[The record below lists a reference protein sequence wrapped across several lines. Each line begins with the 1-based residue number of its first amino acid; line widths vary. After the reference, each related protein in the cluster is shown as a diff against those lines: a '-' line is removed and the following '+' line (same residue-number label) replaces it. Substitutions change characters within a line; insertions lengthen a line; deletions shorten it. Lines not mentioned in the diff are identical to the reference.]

1 MNELPTTLSK
11 LPPATWILVAAALVL
26 GWGLSWAWRWYRRR
40 RAQRALIAAV
50 TASASD
56 YVRDVLVPD
65 GMGGYFH
72 VDFILLTPRGILVID
87 LRDVRGNIFGG
98 DQMTEW
104 TVMDGPQR
112 FTFTNPQGALYDRI
126 AAVRAVAGDAPT
138 EGRIVF
144 TKRGK
149 FPKGLPKW
157 TLMVDALRTE
167 FPLADTVLLASAE
180 RYDSPWQ
187 RLKSAVMPSSINQ
200 IRSNA
205 PRLN

>member
-1 MNELPTTLSK
+1 MNETIDSLSK
-11 LPPATWILVAAALVL
+11 LPPVTWFLVAGAVVF
-26 GWGLSWAWRWYRRR
+26 GWALSWVWRWYRRR
-40 RAQRALIAAV
+40 RAHKALVAAV

-56 YVRDVLVPD
+56 NLRDVLVPD

-72 VDFILLTPRGILVID
+72 VDFLLLTARGILVID

-104 TVMDGPQR
+104 TVIDGPQR
-112 FTFTNPQGALYDRI
+112 FTFTNPQVALYDRI
-126 AAVRAVAGDAPT
+126 AAVRAVAGDVPT

-157 TLMVDALRTE
+157 TLMVESLRTE
-167 FPLADTVLLASAE
+167 FPSAE
-180 RYDSPWQ
+180 SLLLDSTVERFDASWQ
-187 RLKSAVMPSSINQ
+187 RLKSAAMPISINQ
-200 IRSNA
+200 I
-205 PRLN
+205 